1 MIELKQTTLTVL
13 GLLGGGLAEVLG
25 GWDGGLQSLLWFM
38 AIDYLSGLMVA
49 GVFKQSP
56 KTAMGALESRVAWK
70 GLIRKGATL
79 GMVLIAC
86 RLDLLLGSTLIRD
99 ATVIASC
106 GNELLSITE
115 NFGLMGVPLPKPI
128 VRAMEALNDKEKEVS
143 DE

>member
-1 MIELKQTTLTVL
+1 MIDPKQTTLMVL
-13 GLLGGGLAEVLG
+13 GLLGGGVAEVLG
-25 GWDGGLQSLLWFM
+25 GWDAGLQSLLWFM
-38 AIDYLSGLMVA
+38 AIDYLTGLMVA

-79 GMVLIAC
+79 GVVLIAC

-128 VRAMEALNDKEKEVS
+128 IRAMEALNDKERGN
-143 DE
+143 